1 MNLPRILYNR
11 GYNALG
17 VLVATAC
24 QFARLSG
31 WRKDIFLTPGPVAF
45 TPWKSSLFYVKNIV
59 GVHMVLFYKSAQMFI
74 LVCCSYALQCLCVLC
89 VVKANEEKS
98 CVVNK
103 NKKKKLTDFHNW
115 FALLTML
122 A

>member
-1 MNLPRILYNR
+1 MNLSLLFVIRKKIDIIVNLPRILYNR

-59 GVHMVLFYKSAQMFI
+59 VRAHGFVLQVSPDVYTGLLFI
-74 LVCCSYALQCLCVLC
+74 CTSVSLCFVCGQGQRRKELRC
-89 VVKANEEKS
+89 
-98 CVVNK
+98 
-103 NKKKKLTDFHNW
+103 
-115 FALLTML
+115 
-122 A
+122 